1 MESDDQT
8 FLCDIMF
15 NIFDENHDQS
25 KSELKVECFITK
37 DEVIVIRNI
46 QCFRL
51 VRNLENKNNKDFI
64 SE

>member
-15 NIFDENHDQS
+15 NIFDENQDQS

-37 DEVIVIRNI
+37 DEVIIIRNI
-46 QCFRL
+46 IFIVNYTIIIQ
-51 VRNLENKNNKDFI
+51 NLF
-64 SE
+64 

>member
-15 NIFDENHDQS
+15 NIFDENQDQS

-37 DEVIVIRNI
+37 DELIFIRNI
-46 QCFRL
+46 QCFR
-51 VRNLENKNNKDFI
+51 
-64 SE
+64 

>member
-15 NIFDENHDQS
+15 NIFDENQDQS

-46 QCFRL
+46 QCFL
-51 VRNLENKNNKDFI
+51 NQSFCSKTLEVKRK
-64 SE
+64 